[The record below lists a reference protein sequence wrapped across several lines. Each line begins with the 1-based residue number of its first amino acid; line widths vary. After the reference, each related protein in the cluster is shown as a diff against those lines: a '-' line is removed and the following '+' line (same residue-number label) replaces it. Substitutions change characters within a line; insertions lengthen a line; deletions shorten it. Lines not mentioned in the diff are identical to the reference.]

1 LRSPGAVSV
10 IKVIR
15 VELIRFVGTIDDGR
29 TVKKLLEG
37 KTGEGNKQ
45 GRARLRCL
53 DDVGSDLMIMGVRIW
68 KTGTVDGTEWA
79 CFVIDTKDE
88 RKGL

>member
-1 LRSPGAVSV
+1 MRSPGVVSV

-15 VELIRFVGTIDDGR
+15 EEWIRFVAKIDDGR

-45 GRARLRCL
+45 GRARLRLL
-53 DDVGSDLMIMGVRIW
+53 DDVLSDLMIMGVRIW
-68 KTGTVDGTEWA
+68 KKETVEGTEWA
-79 CFVIDTKDE
+79 SVVTEAKADLK
-88 RKGL
+88 RL